1 VWVTTT
7 DEEKDRRGSEVD
19 ESCEKMRVMRHSAA
33 MQDKSKRTP
42 NERKGAFDEDREV
55 REREKLEGRVWYR

>member
-19 ESCEKMRVMRHSAA
+19 ESCEKMRVRHSAA